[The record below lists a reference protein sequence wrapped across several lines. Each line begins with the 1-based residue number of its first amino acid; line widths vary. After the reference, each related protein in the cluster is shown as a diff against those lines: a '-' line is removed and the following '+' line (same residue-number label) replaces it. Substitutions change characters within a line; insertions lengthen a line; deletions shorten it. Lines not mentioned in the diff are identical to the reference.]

1 MQTFSNSNKKH
12 INGFLSNYDVFSSM
26 FLLILNEEI
35 INPIEVLEIRSEIE
49 ATILKGDLA
58 PRAWALLPYRPAS
71 YHRNRVDSIQF
82 MWFQLS
88 QNLNTSRTSR
98 NVLKDISPM
107 HLQNISCISVATH
120 ITSHGGSTTCR
131 KIPGIFKIR
140 KLGDEHTVE

>member
-58 PRAWALLPYRPAS
+58 PRA
-71 YHRNRVDSIQF
+71 
-82 MWFQLS
+82 
-88 QNLNTSRTSR
+88 
-98 NVLKDISPM
+98 
-107 HLQNISCISVATH
+107 
-120 ITSHGGSTTCR
+120 
-131 KIPGIFKIR
+131 
-140 KLGDEHTVE
+140 